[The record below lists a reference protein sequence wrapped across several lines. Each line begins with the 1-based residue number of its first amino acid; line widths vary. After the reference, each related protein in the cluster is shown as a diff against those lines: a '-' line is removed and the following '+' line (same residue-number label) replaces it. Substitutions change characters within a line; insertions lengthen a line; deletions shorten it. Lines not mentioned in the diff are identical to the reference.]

1 MIRLRA
7 GSATDVGLVRS
18 NNQDRLLVTDGL
30 FAVADG
36 MGGAAAG
43 EVASA
48 AEVDVLED

>member
-18 NNQDRLLVTDGL
+18 NNQDTLLVADPL
-30 FAVADG
+30 YAVADG

-48 AEVDVLED
+48 LAV